1 MREPQPLSGF
11 QRTTIALPWC
21 NFLVENLPPGS
32 PAPLCPMP
40 LGRVPPPQAA
50 PVQEGWVVDGATCLT
65 WGAMRPEPSPRWSLC
80 LWLVSPSSLFVPFF
94 SDLLAF
100 GPEDFLISCWDS
112 IFAKRELAPETQ
124 GGRLRAWASQ
134 SGCRDHCGAGC
145 AHLAQGKGL
154 GTWSVLC
161 SSHTIRVTPKGRA
174 DAENKAFSRAR
185 VMRAMKPSLGPHVE
199 AWSRVG
205 SCLGL

>member
-1 MREPQPLSGF
+1 MPGHPQ
-11 QRTTIALPWC
+11 
-21 NFLVENLPPGS
+21 
-32 PAPLCPMP
+32 
-40 LGRVPPPQAA
+40 VP
-50 PVQEGWVVDGATCLT
+50 
-65 WGAMRPEPSPRWSLC
+65 
-80 LWLVSPSSLFVPFF
+80 
-94 SDLLAF
+94 
-100 GPEDFLISCWDS
+100 
-112 IFAKRELAPETQ
+112 
-124 GGRLRAWASQ
+124 Q

-174 DAENKAFSRAR
+174 DAENKAFSRTR

-205 SCLGL
+205 SCLGLREPFGGRWFMVL